1 MLLLLALGCQSD
13 CGAALTPGAT
23 LHQVALTIPH
33 PAGSGT
39 LDLTLDGAPAGSH
52 AMARD
57 GEALTLT
64 LTGLPPLAEADYTL
78 TPDSGRRCSGSF
90 TTDNLPP
97 QLPELS
103 VTRADDATMSDE
115 VLLLGT
121 LMGATSAVFI
131 VDRQGRF
138 RWHRLIDDGAL
149 VSDAHLVGDAI
160 LHNRYDQ
167 ERTEDIGEVE
177 ATSLLGEPGEVVRTE
192 WGHHVFAPLAGGGLA
207 WPALD
212 IRAWVDPD
220 SGETLDVVGDRILT
234 TDGEVFSIW
243 DAEQPDL
250 SADVEQGFYDLGY
263 DWSHANALQATDD
276 GFLLSLGHLD
286 AVYAVT
292 AAGEV
297 TATYRPADVTDGT
310 PWDFQHDANLTPDG
324 TLLLVS
330 HEPDATVAREYAIS
344 GDGLREVW
352 SVAGPLSGFLG
363 QARRLEG
370 GNTLV
375 NFGGKGLL
383 REVTPEGEVVWQLEA
398 GLGSWFGNVTLL
410 DDVLGTVD
418 D

>member
-1 MLLLLALGCQSD
+1 MLLLLALGCQGD
-13 CGAALTPGAT
+13 CDATRTPGPT
-23 LHQVALTIPH
+23 LHQVALRIPH
-33 PAGSGT
+33 PDGGAA
-39 LDLTLDGAPAGSH
+39 LELTLDGEPAGSH
-52 AMARD
+52 AMIRD
-57 GEALTLT
+57 RDSLTLT
-64 LTGLPPLAEADYTL
+64 LNGLPPLSEVRYRL
-78 TPDSGRRCSGSF
+78 IPDSGRRCVGAF

-103 VTRADDATMSDE
+103 VTRSDDAAMDDA

-131 VDRQGRF
+131 IDRQGRF
-138 RWHRLIDDGAL
+138 RWHRIIDDGAL
-149 VSDAHLVGDAI
+149 TSDVHIVSDAI

-167 ERTEDIGEVE
+167 ERIEDIGAVA
-177 ATSLLGEPGEVVRTE
+177 ATTLLGEPDEEIRTA
-192 WGHHVFAPLAGGGLA
+192 WGHHVFAPLADGGLA

-212 IRAWVDPD
+212 IRAWSDPD

-243 DAEQPDL
+243 DVAEPELDTGT
-250 SADVEQGFYDLGY
+250 EQGFYELGY

-286 AVYAVT
+286 AVYDI
-292 AAGEV
+292 
-297 TATYRPADVTDGT
+297 TATGAVAATYHPDDVIAGT
-310 PWDFQHDANLTPDG
+310 PWCFQHDANLTPDG

-330 HEPDATVAREYAIS
+330 HESDATVAREYAI
-344 GDGLREVW
+344 GDDGLTEVW

-363 QARRLEG
+363 QARRLDN

-375 NFGGKGLL
+375 GFGGKGLL
-383 REVTPEGEVVWQLEA
+383 REITPDGEIAWQLEA

-410 DDVLGTVD
+410 DDVLGTAVD
-418 D
+418 

>member
-1 MLLLLALGCQSD
+1 MLLLLALGCQGD
-13 CGAALTPGAT
+13 CDATRTPGPT
-23 LHQVALTIPH
+23 PHQVALRIPH
-33 PAGSGT
+33 PDGGAA
-39 LDLTLDGAPAGSH
+39 LELTLDGAPAGSH
-52 AMARD
+52 AMIRD
-57 GEALTLT
+57 GDSLTLT
-64 LTGLPPLAEADYTL
+64 LNGLPPLSEVRYRL
-78 TPDSGRRCSGSF
+78 IPDSGRRCVGAF

-103 VTRADDATMSDE
+103 VTRSDDAAMDDA

-131 VDRQGRF
+131 IDRQGRF
-138 RWHRLIDDGAL
+138 RWHRIIDDGAL
-149 VSDAHLVGDAI
+149 TSDVHIVSDTI

-167 ERTEDIGEVE
+167 ERIEDIGAVA
-177 ATSLLGEPGEVVRTE
+177 ATTLLGEPDEEIRTA
-192 WGHHVFAPLAGGGLA
+192 WGHHVFAPLADGGLA

-212 IRAWVDPD
+212 IRAWSDPD

-243 DAEQPDL
+243 DVAEPELDTGT
-250 SADVEQGFYDLGY
+250 EQGFYELGY

-286 AVYAVT
+286 AVYDI
-292 AAGEV
+292 
-297 TATYRPADVTDGT
+297 TATGAVAATYHPDDVIAGT
-310 PWDFQHDANLTPDG
+310 PWRFQHDANLTPDG

-330 HEPDATVAREYAIS
+330 HESDATVAREYAI
-344 GDGLREVW
+344 GDDGLTEVW

-363 QARRLEG
+363 QARRLDN

-375 NFGGKGLL
+375 GFGGKGLL
-383 REVTPEGEVVWQLEA
+383 REITPDGEIAWQLEA

-410 DDVLGTVD
+410 DDVLGTAVD
-418 D
+418 

>member
-1 MLLLLALGCQSD
+1 MLLLLALGCQGD
-13 CGAALTPGAT
+13 CDATRTPGPT
-23 LHQVALTIPH
+23 LHQVALRIPH
-33 PAGSGT
+33 PDGGAA
-39 LDLTLDGAPAGSH
+39 LELTLDGAPAGSH
-52 AMARD
+52 AMIRD
-57 GEALTLT
+57 GDSLTLT
-64 LTGLPPLAEADYTL
+64 LNGLPPLSEVRYRL
-78 TPDSGRRCSGSF
+78 IPDSGRRCVGAF

-103 VTRADDATMSDE
+103 VTRSDDAAMDDA

-131 VDRQGRF
+131 IDRQGRF
-138 RWHRLIDDGAL
+138 RWHRIIDDGAL
-149 VSDAHLVGDAI
+149 TSDVHIVSDTI

-167 ERTEDIGEVE
+167 ERIEDIGAVA
-177 ATSLLGEPGEVVRTE
+177 ATTLLGEPDEEIRTA
-192 WGHHVFAPLAGGGLA
+192 WGHHVFAPLADGGLA

-212 IRAWVDPD
+212 IRAWSDPD

-243 DAEQPDL
+243 DVAEPELDTGT
-250 SADVEQGFYDLGY
+250 EQGFYELGY

-286 AVYAVT
+286 AVYDI
-292 AAGEV
+292 
-297 TATYRPADVTDGT
+297 TATGAVAATYHPDDVIAGT
-310 PWDFQHDANLTPDG
+310 PWRFQHDANLTPDG

-330 HEPDATVAREYAIS
+330 HESDATVAREYAI
-344 GDGLREVW
+344 GDDGLTEVW

-363 QARRLEG
+363 QARRLDN

-375 NFGGKGLL
+375 GFGGKGLL
-383 REVTPEGEVVWQLEA
+383 REITPDGEIAWQLEA

-410 DDVLGTVD
+410 DDVLGTAVD
-418 D
+418 